1 MDQVVK
7 SGAEQAPASAS
18 SSGGT
23 TYFAH
28 VDGLAPEDVER
39 AADEAAAALRVRALA
54 SRSPCRGGEV
64 APLPIE
70 RRPEEVPA
78 ERKAE
83 MLRELDER
91 GRAPRAARSP
101 SSPPPMR
108 RRGARSP
115 SPTPTASSPGTTA
128 PASASAPRP
137 SPGATATVET
147 GAETLGAHRGF
158 ELLEDDPGQIAEQ
171 AAGKALTLLD
181 ATPAPSGSMPVVVGG
196 GFGGVLF
203 HEMTGHGL
211 EADHIQKSASVY
223 TGKLGEKVAEPLL
236 NAYDDG
242 RLPGEW
248 GSDAIDDE
256 GRPTQKTQV
265 IEGGRLT
272 SYLYDHLT
280 ADRDGVAS
288 TGNGRRES
296 FRHLPI
302 PRMTNTYIA
311 PGDVD
316 SGGDDRR
323 GRARLLRGLLRRR
336 PGRPATGDFVFG
348 VSEGYLIEGG
358 KVTRPCR
365 GATLIGNCLEAL
377 AAIDAVGDDFFMKTG
392 ICGKGG
398 QKVPVGTGQGHVR
411 VRAMTVGG
419 TEHERAERHRAPRGR
434 SGDRR
439 RRQRRRGLR
448 FTRQRPRGAG
458 PRGEIESL
466 TAATQTRRRDPGLDR
481 QAGRLRLRHRPL
493 RVGHRRHRGQGG
505 RGGAGRRRGRV
516 RGSAAAG
523 RVRGPAG
530 AQRPF
535 RGRMGDRAGG
545 GAGADRGAHGAG
557 LGLRA
562 WSASRPA
569 VYADSDEQVAIA
581 SSTGVAGEYETS
593 SCYAYLQA
601 LAEGEGGARDRPRV
615 RPRPRPPRSRPG
627 GGRRR
632 GRPTSPGDDR
642 RRQAQLALLSGRG
655 GRDRRCQLRRPD
667 RRRPQRQGGAEG
679 PLAASPG
686 A

>member
-1 MDQVVK
+1 MSELIDPAVAERVLARALANGGRFAEVFAERRRGQTMAIDEQRIEAVQA
-7 SGAEQAPASAS
+7 GAEEGA
-18 SSGGT
+18 GVRVVDGNT

-39 AADEAAAALRVRALA
+39 AADEAAAALRSERREPRPLQG
-54 SRSPCRGGEV
+54 REV

-91 GRAPRAARSP
+91 ARAKGGEIAQF
-101 SSPPPMR
+101 
-108 RRGARSP
+108 
-115 SPTPTASSPGTTA
+115 TASYAEARREVAVANSDGLFTGDDRT
-128 PASASAPRP
+128 RVRI
-137 SPGATATVET
+137 GAQAVARRNGTVET

-171 AAGKALTLLD
+171 AANKALTLLD
-181 ATPAPSGSMPVVVGG
+181 AIPAPSGSMPVVVGG

-211 EADHIQKSASVY
+211 EADHIQKNASVY

-311 PGDVD
+311 PGDATPEEMIAEVERGFYAVSFGGGQVD
-316 SGGDDRR
+316 
-323 GRARLLRGLLRRR
+323 
-336 PGRPATGDFVFG
+336 PATGDFVFG
-348 VSEGYLIEGG
+348 VSEGYLIENG

-419 TEHERAERHRAPRGR
+419 TER
-434 SGDRR
+434 
-439 RRQRRRGLR
+439 
-448 FTRQRPRGAG
+448 
-458 PRGEIESL
+458 
-466 TAATQTRRRDPGLDR
+466 
-481 QAGRLRLRHRPL
+481 
-493 RVGHRRHRGQGG
+493 
-505 RGGAGRRRGRV
+505 
-516 RGSAAAG
+516 
-523 RVRGPAG
+523 
-530 AQRPF
+530 
-535 RGRMGDRAGG
+535 
-545 GAGADRGAHGAG
+545 
-557 LGLRA
+557 
-562 WSASRPA
+562 
-569 VYADSDEQVAIA
+569 
-581 SSTGVAGEYETS
+581 
-593 SCYAYLQA
+593 
-601 LAEGEGGARDRPRV
+601 
-615 RPRPRPPRSRPG
+615 
-627 GGRRR
+627 
-632 GRPTSPGDDR
+632 
-642 RRQAQLALLSGRG
+642 
-655 GRDRRCQLRRPD
+655 
-667 RRRPQRQGGAEG
+667 
-679 PLAASPG
+679 
-686 A
+686 